1 MSDKKQKA
9 PCTHCGKL
17 TARHHP
23 ILELPLCQPCQS
35 GRPDEYQYI
44 TKTRALDEYRLKP
57 ADLDRLRAHQVD
69 NPHYKIASP
78 MQLYLRSQIANVS
91 HAKWGR
97 REPYIVALRE
107 FSEEFL
113 ASLNEDPQRIQSLT
127 PEKFQYLIADR
138 LEQWG
143 LEVQLVGK
151 INRKDGGID
160 LIAYPRSGPPF
171 LLAVQAKHHRRGGP
185 TRVESIRDLHGAL
198 TSTHS
203 PFHMGMLV
211 TNTRFTPDATWFGE
225 QNRKLLR
232 LRDLDH
238 LRRWFR
244 GDFSNE
250 AEWHEIPS
258 KVKLAPGV
266 EITISQQTL
275 IVPPPR
281 RLISVT

>member
-1 MSDKKQKA
+1 MRSLSVNLASQ
-9 PCTHCGKL
+9 
-17 TARHHP
+17 
-23 ILELPLCQPCQS
+23 

-57 ADLDRLRAHQVD
+57 A
-69 NPHYKIASP
+69 I
-78 MQLYLRSQIANVS
+78 
-91 HAKWGR
+91 
-97 REPYIVALRE
+97 E
-107 FSEEFL
+107 
-113 ASLNEDPQRIQSLT
+113 SLT

-160 LIAYPRSGPPF
+160 LIAYPRSGLPF

-185 TRVESIRDLHGAL
+185 TGVESIREFHGAL

-211 TNTRFTPDATWFGE
+211 TNTRFTPDATWFAE
-225 QNRKLLR
+225 QNRRLLR
-232 LRDLDH
+232 LRDLEH

-244 GDFSNE
+244 RDFSNE
-250 AEWHEIPS
+250 AEWNEIPS
-258 KVKLAPGV
+258 KVTLALGV
-266 EITISQQTL
+266 EITIPRQTL

-281 RLISVT
+281 RLVAEPHTARSLPLGRPLCG